1 MIFDDDDFAD
11 LERAGTALRDGILIL
26 LGVGFFCAVFL
37 LWY

>member
-1 MIFDDDDFAD
+1 MPFDNKDLAD
-11 LERAGTALRDGILIL
+11 LERAGFTLRDGILVL